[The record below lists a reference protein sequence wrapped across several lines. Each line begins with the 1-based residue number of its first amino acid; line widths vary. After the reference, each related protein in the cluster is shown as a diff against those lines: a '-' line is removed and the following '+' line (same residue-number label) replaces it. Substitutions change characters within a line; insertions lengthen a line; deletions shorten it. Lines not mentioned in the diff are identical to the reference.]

1 MQNVYAAEPIT
12 TEHSLAARK
21 IGLEEP
27 QAADCQ
33 ASSIVEWCV
42 YVFTC
47 MSA

>member
-1 MQNVYAAEPIT
+1 MHNVYAAEPIT

-33 ASSIVEWCV
+33 ASYIVEWCV
-42 YVFTC
+42 YVFTS
-47 MSA
+47 MRA